1 MRAWPGRLCCEGRL
15 EVVDVT
21 VGVRVAWRGLLVGVG
36 RLGLCGAELGC
47 RSECPREGF
56 VVTVEDDDDD
66 GSAICGA
73 VGSVDVSVGADVN
86 VGVSVVV
93 GADVSCGDVVA
104 AASGFGWA
112 GIS

>member
-1 MRAWPGRLCCEGRL
+1 MGRL

-21 VGVRVAWRGLLVGVG
+21 VGVRVAWRGLVVGVG
-36 RLGLCGAELGC
+36 RLGFCGVELGC

-56 VVTVEDDDDD
+56 VVSVDDD

-73 VGSVDVSVGADVN
+73 VGSV
-86 VGVSVVV
+86 VVV
-93 GADVSCGDVVA
+93 GADVSVSVSVGVSVGVSCGDVVA
-104 AASGFGWA
+104 AACGCGWA